1 MLQTHKPNFEE
12 RLRRQKNSTTIMSSK
27 KKSTAYQKT
36 AAFNQLLAADQ
47 EAESLQKILPA
58 TAVGP
63 GSYKKGVSAQI
74 WNVTFI

>member
-1 MLQTHKPNFEE
+1 M
-12 RLRRQKNSTTIMSSK
+12 
-27 KKSTAYQKT
+27 AYQKT
-36 AAFNQLLAADQ
+36 AAFNQLPAADQ

-63 GSYKKGVSAQI
+63 GSYMKGVSAQI

>member
-1 MLQTHKPNFEE
+1 MCYKPTFSTTKTA
-12 RLRRQKNSTTIMSSK
+12 LAPPCRRQGRQKRSQRHTK
-27 KKSTAYQKT
+27 KT
-36 AAFNQLLAADQ
+36 AAFNQLPAADQ